1 MNKVIYFHRN
11 LKAGYSINKV
21 TQTVVGL
28 INPKE
33 EYYLPS
39 NRATP
44 IAIIRNLWFVFRHRK
59 KDCYN
64 HLTGDAHYCM
74 LALLGCKSILTV
86 HDTSEYLLARS
97 SYIKRKLLEYLM
109 FRIPFRCAD
118 QIVCISEA
126 TKQMVLKYTDRKD
139 IKVIHNAVP
148 VPARPSSADAVSIH
162 SPFRVLIIGTRAN
175 KNVERSLRALSG
187 LDCRITIV
195 GPLSKEQSSLIEAKS
210 LCVINK
216 NDLTDDELAAEYRS
230 TDLVLFC
237 SLYEGFGMPIIEAN
251 SYGKAVLASNLP
263 VLMEVGGDAAM
274 YVDPM
279 NEDSI
284 RNGVEAIMRDEKLR
298 TALIENGY
306 KNIERFTPEYISNLW
321 KSLYK

>member
-1 MNKVIYFHRN
+1 MKKVIYFHRN

-21 TQTVVGL
+21 TQTVVRL

-33 EYYLPS
+33 EYYLPT

-44 IAIIRNLWFVFRHRK
+44 IAMIRNIWFVFRHRE

-86 HDTSEYLLARS
+86 HDTSEYILART
-97 SYIKRKLLEYLM
+97 SYVKRKLLEYLM
-109 FRIPFRCAD
+109 FRIPFRCAG

-126 TKQMVLKYTDRKD
+126 TKQTVLKYTDRKD

-148 VPARPSSADAVSIH
+148 ISPSFGDASSIH
-162 SPFRVLIIGTRAN
+162 SPFRVLIVGTRVN
-175 KNVERSLRALSG
+175 KNVERSLMALPG
-187 LDCRITIV
+187 LDCQITII
-195 GPLSKEQSSLIEAKS
+195 GTLSEKQSSIIEAKS
-210 LCVINK
+210 LKVINK
-216 NDLTDDELAAEYRS
+216 NNLTDDELATEYRN

-251 SYGKAVLASNLP
+251 SYGKAVLTSNLP

-279 NEDSI
+279 NEESI
-284 RNGVEAIMRDEKLR
+284 RNGVETIMRDEKLR
-298 TALIENGY
+298 SALIERGY
-306 KNIERFTPEYISNLW
+306 KNVERFTPEHISKQW
-321 KSLYK
+321 MTLYK